1 MRKSVCNKRKL
12 RGRARPRNGDISLF
26 QRFLKMG
33 ASTADCIWQRAE
45 SIPELLNPERS
56 TIMKYRLLGKSGL
69 RVSEAALGTMTFGD
83 EWGWGS
89 PKAEAQKVY
98 ETYRD
103 AGGNFI
109 DTANFYTNGTSET
122 FLGEFMQGHRESV
135 VLATKYSN
143 AAPGNDPN
151 AAGNHRKSMMQAV
164 EASLKRLQTDYI
176 DLYWVHIWDG
186 ITPVEEV
193 MRGLDDLVRQGKI
206 LHAGISDAPAWW
218 VAQANTLAEVR
229 GWTQFIGLQ
238 IEYSLIERTVEREL
252 IPMAKTLN
260 VGVLAWSP
268 LARGVLSGKYHGEGK
283 ADGGRMTNE
292 GMKDFLPE
300 EKRAARIIS
309 ALKAVSEQVG
319 RSMAQVALAWLRYQ
333 TVPVI
338 PIIGARKVSQLQD
351 NLASLDLE
359 LSAEQLK
366 SLDGAAESSS
376 VSPRVFTTE
385 KWFVQLGTAA
395 CGIACC
401 SKCGTSCRIV
411 MRVLT

>member
-1 MRKSVCNKRKL
+1 
-12 RGRARPRNGDISLF
+12 
-26 QRFLKMG
+26 MG
-33 ASTADCIWQRAE
+33 ASTANCIRQIAE
-45 SIPELLNPERS
+45 SILEESVDCSDTANERS
-56 TIMKYRLLGKSGL
+56 TNMKYRLLGNSGL
-69 RVSEAALGTMTFGD
+69 RVSEASLGTMTFGD

-98 ETYRD
+98 ETYRE

-109 DTANFYTNGTSET
+109 DTANFYTNGTSER
-122 FLGEFMQGHRESV
+122 FMGEFIQGHRESV

-151 AAGNHRKSMMQAV
+151 AAGNHRKSMMQAL

-193 MRGLDDLVRQGKI
+193 MRSLDDIVRQGKV
-206 LHAGISDAPAWW
+206 LYVGISDAPAWW
-218 VAQANTLAEVR
+218 IAQANTLAGLR
-229 GWTQFIGLQ
+229 GWTQFTGLQ

-252 IPMAKTLN
+252 IPMAKALN
-260 VGVLAWSP
+260 LGILAWSP
-268 LARGVLSGKYHGEGK
+268 LAGGVLSGKYHGEGK

-292 GMKDFLPE
+292 GVKAFFPE
-300 EKRAARIIS
+300 REQRAAPIIS
-309 ALKAVSEQVG
+309 AVKSVSEQTG
-319 RSMAQVALAWLRYQ
+319 RGMAQVALAWLRHR

-351 NLASLDLE
+351 NLASLDLQ

-366 SLDGAAESSS
+366 SLDGASRIE
-376 VSPRVFTTE
+376 
-385 KWFVQLGTAA
+385 LGFPQSIYEREMVR
-395 CGIACC
+395 GVRY
-401 SKCGTSCRIV
+401 GGMWDR
-411 MRVLT
+411 LLL